1 MILKQK
7 KLHRITKCIK
17 NDLSIFEIE
26 LKNAMSSDVK
36 LINLIGKYILRH
48 KGKFFRPILTLL
60 SSRLCG
66 TPSQNTYRAASMLE
80 LLHIAT
86 LAHDDVVDD
95 AEKRRGFFSINRVWK
110 NKIAILMGDFILS
123 KTLINMVKL
132 NDYEAL
138 QLIAETA
145 EKLAAGEILQIEK
158 SITRS
163 MNEEIYYEMIYQKT
177 ASLISTCCE
186 LGALTTSANEKDR
199 LSVRSYGK
207 NLGMAFQIKD
217 DLFDILGSQEETGKD
232 MAADVKKNMI
242 TLPLIY
248 AKQNLSE
255 KKLKKL
261 KNLLK
266 IKNKSKTDIKLLKD
280 LVKEVGG
287 FAHAQKKIFYFS
299 EKAKSSLK
307 DFEPSEYKKS
317 LIDLV
322 DFNINRSG

>member
-1 MILKQK
+1 MIFKQK

-66 TPSQNTYRAASMLE
+66 TPSQNTYRAAAMLE

-163 MNEEIYYEMIYQKT
+163 MDEEIYYEMIYQKT

-186 LGALTTSANEKDR
+186 LGALTTSANEKDI
-199 LSVRSYGK
+199 LSIRSYGK

-255 KKLKKL
+255 KKLKNL
-261 KNLLK
+261 K
-266 IKNKSKTDIKLLKD
+266 KLLKNI
-280 LVKEVGG
+280 VKEASG
-287 FAHAQKKIFYFS
+287 FAHAQKKIHYFS
-299 EKAKSSLK
+299 EKAKNSLK

>member
-1 MILKQK
+1 M
-7 KLHRITKCIK
+7 
-17 NDLSIFEIE
+17 D
-26 LKNAMSSDVK
+26 
-36 LINLIGKYILRH
+36 
-48 KGKFFRPILTLL
+48 
-60 SSRLCG
+60 
-66 TPSQNTYRAASMLE
+66 
-80 LLHIAT
+80 
-86 LAHDDVVDD
+86 
-95 AEKRRGFFSINRVWK
+95 
-110 NKIAILMGDFILS
+110 
-123 KTLINMVKL
+123 
-132 NDYEAL
+132 
-138 QLIAETA
+138 
-145 EKLAAGEILQIEK
+145 
-158 SITRS
+158 
-163 MNEEIYYEMIYQKT
+163 EEIYYEMIYKKT

-199 LSVRSYGK
+199 LSIRSYGK

-280 LVKEVGG
+280 IVKEVGG
-287 FAHAQKKIFYFS
+287 FAHAQEKIHYFS